1 MAGRSTESG
10 AALQMLERAFQPGTC
25 SEEVGDMVILPST
38 IAASFH
44 PDRLGAM
51 GATQDVYSHPLST
64 MNTRKARQM
73 RNNRRTRRFTRLLA
87 VAVTILLAAS
97 RAPGTLAPGASQ
109 ARAAVASGA
118 RVLSLNENGSL
129 HLTSRRGFT
138 LNEQGL
144 ASGTVR
150 GAIYVHLS
158 IVSSSRVTAEL
169 NIYPSGGSITARG
182 SASYHKERI
191 NARFSGSISIERGTG
206 SYAHARGSGLSFS
219 GTIQRSNDA
228 VTVHVAGRAVD

>member
-1 MAGRSTESG
+1 
-10 AALQMLERAFQPGTC
+10 
-25 SEEVGDMVILPST
+25 
-38 IAASFH
+38 
-44 PDRLGAM
+44 
-51 GATQDVYSHPLST
+51 
-64 MNTRKARQM
+64 M
-73 RNNRRTRRFTRLLA
+73 RHDSRGTRRLIRVLCAAATVLLA
-87 VAVTILLAAS
+87 VAWAFG
-97 RAPGTLAPGASQ
+97 APALSASQ

-129 HLTSRRGFT
+129 HLTSKNGFT

-150 GAIYVHLS
+150 GRIYVHLS

-169 NIYPSGGSITARG
+169 NIYPSGGSITAHG
-182 SASYHKERI
+182 SASYHKERS
-191 NARFSGSISIERGTG
+191 NARFSGSMSIERGTG

-228 VTVHVAGRAVD
+228 VTVHVAGKAVD

>member
-1 MAGRSTESG
+1 MR
-10 AALQMLERAFQPGTC
+10 
-25 SEEVGDMVILPST
+25 
-38 IAASFH
+38 
-44 PDRLGAM
+44 
-51 GATQDVYSHPLST
+51 
-64 MNTRKARQM
+64 NTR
-73 RNNRRTRRFTRLLA
+73 RRTCRFTGLLT
-87 VAVTILLAAS
+87 VTVIISLIACWACWAS
-97 RAPGTLAPGASQ
+97 GISQ
-109 ARAAVASGA
+109 ARAVAANGA
-118 RVLSLNENGSL
+118 RTLSLNENGSL
-129 HLTSRRGFT
+129 HLTSKQGFT

-182 SASYHKERI
+182 SASYHREHSS
-191 NARFSGSISIERGTG
+191 ARFSGSISIARGTG
-206 SYAHARGSGLSFS
+206 NYAHARGSGLSFS